1 MFLDELFDGVPH
13 VEINQLSIDSRVP
26 MKDCIFFC
34 VAGIKDDG
42 HDYVDEA
49 IKNGASVI
57 VYQNEIDTSRDA
69 IYIKVNDT
77 IDCLNSIVAKFYG
90 YPSDRLEI
98 FLCTGCEGVSETTYL
113 LNKLISNFKEC
124 ASIGVNGIFYGD
136 NHLMSNNRTLNILDN
151 QRLLSDFVHNGIK
164 ACTLEADCLAFA
176 YKKLDAVKPNVF
188 IYTRTN
194 EYSNY
199 YTEMDVNYY
208 DFLCSY
214 LYTLDD
220 TTTILLNRD
229 DESYEEL
236 LKASGENVHSYGF
249 NVDADFVISNLVLE
263 AKESKFTLS
272 VNNESMDFTTKI
284 LSKQGIYDAV
294 AAISALYLT
303 GYDLHEISLV
313 LPFIKPLKG
322 EMQVLE
328 DCYDFNIYVDS
339 ANNIQSI
346 RETVEFARK
355 IKKLNKRIIVLLG
368 IKSSFDKQIAKELGE
383 YLSKAVDKVV
393 LTEVFTYSGNINLLL
408 EEGAKYFD
416 EYKTLVI
423 EDRQIAIESAIDLL
437 NKDDILLILGK
448 GKDNYIYRNL
458 GKEYYPGD
466 YSVAM
471 NHYKKL
477 LKQMQDN

>member
-49 IKNGASVI
+49 IKNGAFVI

-151 QRLLSDFVHNGIK
+151 QRLLSDFVHNGVK

-284 LSKQGIYDAV
+284 LSKQGIYDVV

-328 DCYDFNIYVDS
+328 DCYDF
-339 ANNIQSI
+339 NIQSI

-393 LTEVFTYSGNINLLL
+393 LTEVSTYSGNINLLL

-477 LKQMQDN
+477 LKQMQDD

>member
-1 MFLDELFDGVPH
+1 M
-13 VEINQLSIDSRVP
+13 
-26 MKDCIFFC
+26 
-34 VAGIKDDG
+34 
-42 HDYVDEA
+42 
-49 IKNGASVI
+49 
-57 VYQNEIDTSRDA
+57 
-69 IYIKVNDT
+69 
-77 IDCLNSIVAKFYG
+77 
-90 YPSDRLEI
+90 
-98 FLCTGCEGVSETTYL
+98 
-113 LNKLISNFKEC
+113 
-124 ASIGVNGIFYGD
+124 
-136 NHLMSNNRTLNILDN
+136 
-151 QRLLSDFVHNGIK
+151 
-164 ACTLEADCLAFA
+164 
-176 YKKLDAVKPNVF
+176 
-188 IYTRTN
+188 
-194 EYSNY
+194 
-199 YTEMDVNYY
+199 
-208 DFLCSY
+208 
-214 LYTLDD
+214 
-220 TTTILLNRD
+220 
-229 DESYEEL
+229 
-236 LKASGENVHSYGF
+236 
-249 NVDADFVISNLVLE
+249 
-263 AKESKFTLS
+263 
-272 VNNESMDFTTKI
+272 
-284 LSKQGIYDAV
+284 

-393 LTEVFTYSGNINLLL
+393 LTEVSTYSGNINLLL